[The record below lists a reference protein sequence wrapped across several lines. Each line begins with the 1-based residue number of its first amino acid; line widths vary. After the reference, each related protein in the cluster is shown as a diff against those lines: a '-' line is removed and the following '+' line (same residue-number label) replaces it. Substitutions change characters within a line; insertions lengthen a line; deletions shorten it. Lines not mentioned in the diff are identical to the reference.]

1 MRVRIFAFLAAA
13 AAGLVAAPALAIDRI
28 EPTPEQTARCERAQS
43 EPGKRF
49 CLAGYSVRGL
59 DFPATVQE
67 VVPNS
72 IRAMAIYKPPGA
84 GPFPA
89 IVLLHTCGTLEINDQ
104 LAFWVRAALANGY
117 VAFVLD
123 QFTQRGIYG
132 NEGGCGGVAW
142 PVRGNADAARAR
154 DAFDALAHLGRF
166 DFVDTARIAAMGFSQ
181 GAYATYYLS
190 SRGVGNAFASGGRF
204 AAVVALYGQCY
215 VAASGLNRIAPDIAT
230 PLLAL
235 LGELDVDGDPKHC
248 VPRLQRAKDSGAPVE
263 WTVFPKTGHVWDQPS
278 RIPGKRMP
286 WHEPPY
292 TVLFE
297 YNPGVTEQSRDLA
310 FAFLRRVV
318 K

>member
-1 MRVRIFAFLAAA
+1 MSIRIFAFLVAAV
-13 AAGLVAAPALAIDRI
+13 AGLVAAPALAIDQV
-28 EPTPEQTARCERAQS
+28 EPTPEQKARCEGAQRES
-43 EPGKRF
+43 GKRF

-59 DFPATVQE
+59 DFPTTAQE
-67 VVPNS
+67 VAPNS
-72 IRAMAIYKPPGA
+72 VRSMAIYKPPGT

-89 IVLLHTCGTLEINDQ
+89 IILLHTCATLDLNDQ
-104 LAFWVRAALANGY
+104 LAYWVRAALASGY

-132 NEGGCGGVAW
+132 NEGGCGEAW
-142 PVRGNADAARAR
+142 PGWRNKDAGRTR

-166 DFVDTARIAAMGFSQ
+166 DFVDTTRIAAMGFSE
-181 GAYATYYLS
+181 GARATYYLS
-190 SRGVGNAFASGGRF
+190 SRGVGKLFATDGRF

-215 VAASGLNRIAPDIAT
+215 IASTGISRIASDIAT

-235 LGELDVDGDPKHC
+235 LGEVDVDGDPKHC
-248 VPRLQRAKDSGAPVE
+248 VPRLQTAKDGGAPIE

-278 RIPGKRMP
+278 RIPGQRMS
-286 WHEPPY
+286 WHEPPF

-297 YNPGVTEQSRDLA
+297 YNRDVTERSRDLA
-310 FAFLRRVV
+310 FAFLQRVM

>member
-13 AAGLVAAPALAIDRI
+13 AGGFVASPALAVDRI
-28 EPTPEQTARCERAQS
+28 EPAPEQKARCERAPS

-59 DFPATVQE
+59 DFPTTAQDVA
-67 VVPNS
+67 PNS
-72 IRAMAIYKPPGA
+72 VRAMAIYKPPGA

-89 IVLLHTCGTLEINDQ
+89 IVLLHTCGTLELNDQ
-104 LAFWVRAALANGY
+104 LAFWVRAALTNGY

-123 QFTQRGIYG
+123 QFTQRGIY
-132 NEGGCGGVAW
+132 NIEGACRSSWPAW
-142 PVRGNADAARAR
+142 PNSDAARTR
-154 DAFDALAHLGRF
+154 DAFDARAHLGRF
-166 DFVDTARIAAMGFSQ
+166 DFVDTARVAAMGFSE
-181 GAYATYYLS
+181 GARASYLLS
-190 SRGVGNAFASGGRF
+190 SRAVGNAFATGGRF

-215 VAASGLNRIAPDIAT
+215 VASSGISRIAPDIAT

-248 VPRLQRAKDSGAPVE
+248 VPRLQAAKDSGAPVE
-263 WTVFPKTGHVWDQPS
+263 WIVFPKTGHVWDQPS
-278 RIPGKRMP
+278 RIPGKRMS

-297 YNPGVTEQSRDLA
+297 YNRGVTEQSRDLA
-310 FAFLRRVV
+310 FAFLQRVA

>member
-13 AAGLVAAPALAIDRI
+13 AAGLVGSPALAVDQI
-28 EPTPEQTARCERAQS
+28 EPTPEQKTRCERALNES
-43 EPGKRF
+43 GKRF

-59 DFPATVQE
+59 DFPVTAQD

-72 IRAMAIYKPPGA
+72 VRAMAIYKPPGS

-89 IVLLHTCGTLEINDQ
+89 IILLHTCATLDLNDQ
-104 LAFWVRAALANGY
+104 LAYWARAALANGY

-123 QFTQRGIYG
+123 QFTQRGIHG
-132 NEGGCGGVAW
+132 NEGGCGAAW
-142 PVRGNADAARAR
+142 PGWRNRDAGRAR

-166 DFVDTARIAAMGFSQ
+166 DFVDTKRIAAMGFSE
-181 GAYATYYLS
+181 GARAAYYLS
-190 SRGVGNAFASGGRF
+190 SRGVGNLFATGGRF

-215 VAASGLNRIAPDIAT
+215 VAASGLNRIASDIAT

-235 LGELDVDGDPKHC
+235 LGEVDVDGDPKHC
-248 VPRLQRAKDSGAPVE
+248 VPRLQAAKDSGAPVE

-278 RIPGKRMP
+278 RIPGKRMS

-297 YNPGVTEQSRDLA
+297 YNRGVTEQSRDLA
-310 FAFLRRVV
+310 FAFLQRVA